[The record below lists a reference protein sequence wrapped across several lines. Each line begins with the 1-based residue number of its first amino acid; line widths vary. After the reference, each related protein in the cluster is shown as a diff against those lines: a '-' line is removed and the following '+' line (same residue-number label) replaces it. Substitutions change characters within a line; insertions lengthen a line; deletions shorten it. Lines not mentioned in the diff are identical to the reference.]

1 MYIYN
6 FYKNLKWIDRK
17 EEEEIIN
24 IYDDCIL
31 LLIQFKTMSDRI
43 FNENI
48 FFNKNMRENVVGWA
62 SRRKWIVTQN
72 NDSM

>member
-1 MYIYN
+1 MIHNN
-6 FYKNLKWIDRK
+6 FFLTDLKWIGRK

-48 FFNKNMRENVVGWA
+48 FSNEN
-62 SRRKWIVTQN
+62 T
-72 NDSM
+72 

>member
-48 FFNKNMRENVVGWA
+48 FFNKNMPENIVGPLDE
-62 SRRKWIVTQN
+62 N
-72 NDSM
+72 EL

>member
-72 NDSM
+72 NYSV